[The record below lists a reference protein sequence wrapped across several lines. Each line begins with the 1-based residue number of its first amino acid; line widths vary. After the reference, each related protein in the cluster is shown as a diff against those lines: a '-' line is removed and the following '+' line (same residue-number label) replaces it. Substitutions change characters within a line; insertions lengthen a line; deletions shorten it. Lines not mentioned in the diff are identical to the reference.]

1 LPKGIHNNM
10 GLISMRH
17 LLFVVCMD
25 TIRILVGI
33 AAQLKL
39 QVFQLDVR
47 SAFLNGELEEEE
59 VYVE

>member
-1 LPKGIHNNM
+1 
-10 GLISMRH
+10 
-17 LLFVVCMD
+17 MD